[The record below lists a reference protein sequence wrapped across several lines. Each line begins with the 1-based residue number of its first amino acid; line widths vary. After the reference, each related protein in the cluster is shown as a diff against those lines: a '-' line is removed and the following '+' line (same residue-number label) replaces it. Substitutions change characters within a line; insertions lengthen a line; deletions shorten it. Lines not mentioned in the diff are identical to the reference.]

1 MQVEQVQTLLQQGL
15 DGCDIT
21 VSGDGSHFDL
31 TVVGDIFAGLR
42 PLAKQQMVYAVL
54 NEHIASGAIHAVNMK
69 LYTPEEWSSKQR

>member
-1 MQVEQVQTLLQQGL
+1 MQVEQVQALLQQGL
-15 DGCDIT
+15 GGCDIT

-31 TVVGDIFAGLR
+31 TVVGDVFAGLR